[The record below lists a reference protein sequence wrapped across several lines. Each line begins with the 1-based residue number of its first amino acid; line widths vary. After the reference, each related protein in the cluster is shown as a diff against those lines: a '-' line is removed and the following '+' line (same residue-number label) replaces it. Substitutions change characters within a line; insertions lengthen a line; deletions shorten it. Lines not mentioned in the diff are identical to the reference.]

1 MENINLFIA
10 IGIFIVCVIVGYFA
24 DKKLKLDETIDKKMK
39 DIDKNGLKREEKI
52 KVEDKKSTVVNP
64 QSNIQ
69 TNKQSNIVK
78 PVMQNNMQPNM
89 QPNIN
94 VSNQN
99 INNNNNINGPILTSE
114 NIIEE
119 EINNVF

>member
-1 MENINLFIA
+1 MEIINLFIA

-39 DIDKNGLKREEKI
+39 DIDKNGLKKEENI

-78 PVMQNNMQPNM
+78 PVMQNNM